1 MITLEQWLN
10 VLNSA
15 IRTFGK
21 ESQKVVAI
29 EELAELQKE
38 LTKDLR
44 GKPNLQKIAEEM
56 ADVEIM
62 LEQLELI
69 YGVGLI
75 QQKQVFK
82 ENKLK
87 RLVERINLEN
97 DRKGLL

>member
-1 MITLEQWLN
+1 MITLEQRLN

-87 RLVERINLEN
+87 RLAERINLEN